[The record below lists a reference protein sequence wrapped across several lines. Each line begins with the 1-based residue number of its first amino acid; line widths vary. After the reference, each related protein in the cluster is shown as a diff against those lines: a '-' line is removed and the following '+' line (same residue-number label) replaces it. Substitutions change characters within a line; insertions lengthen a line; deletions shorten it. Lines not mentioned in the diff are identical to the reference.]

1 MNYKSV
7 RRKRVVKYLERLG
20 FRNRGG
26 HSHDKFLIPEIDN
39 EPIIVPRHARDLS
52 PGVIDQISKILVE
65 SYKIAKSDVLEN
77 LK

>member
-20 FRNRGG
+20 FHNYGG
-26 HSHDKFLIPEIDN
+26 HSHDKFLIPEMDN
-39 EPIIVPRHARDLS
+39 EPIIIPRHARDLS
-52 PGVIDQISKILVE
+52 PGVVDQISKTLVE
-65 SYKIAKSDVLEN
+65 SYKVDKSDVLMN